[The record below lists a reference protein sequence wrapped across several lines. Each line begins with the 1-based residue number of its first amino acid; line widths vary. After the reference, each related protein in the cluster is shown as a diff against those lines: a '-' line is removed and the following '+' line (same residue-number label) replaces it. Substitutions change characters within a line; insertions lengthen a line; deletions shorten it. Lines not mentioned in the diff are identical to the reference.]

1 MTAADTRRI
10 PLSRTAS
17 HDSPGAAD
25 PAGPG
30 PAPDAGP
37 AGTAARPTPAGG
49 GFRGPNLI
57 PNRYRGVSVTP
68 VPDDVPLTEEA
79 LREYLTGRDAYRRT
93 RFVVARRQGDFSQV
107 ALLHVEHDTQ
117 GELFSPVTA
126 VTMLARPDEC
136 TFVVDESVDTGIP
149 SDLVRCARE
158 RAPHARVAVIQ
169 GRYAHISFVLEPR
182 MLHVGVREVVPPEP
196 AKLLDQ
202 ARRILAVS
210 EQLPPMD
217 LVGQLVDLADLAAQR
232 PDEHYLLPCRG
243 SGGEV
248 PGATVSYLDEHPPKA
263 DWTLLGCER
272 SRQIHHWFY
281 GEDPPRV
288 DFCPKRS
295 LEAQPP
301 ADGGMVLTK
310 CCLQEEHVESGPGW
324 ASVPWGASLEH
335 IREALALLAAQEDP
349 PWAPV

>member
-1 MTAADTRRI
+1 M
-10 PLSRTAS
+10 
-17 HDSPGAAD
+17 
-25 PAGPG
+25 
-30 PAPDAGP
+30 
-37 AGTAARPTPAGG
+37 
-49 GFRGPNLI
+49 
-57 PNRYRGVSVTP
+57 SVTP

-248 PGATVSYLDEHPPKA
+248 PGATVSYLDEHPRRPTGRCWA
-263 DWTLLGCER
+263 ASGRARSTTGSTARTRRVWTSAPSVRWRR
-272 SRQIHHWFY
+272 SR
-281 GEDPPRV
+281 PPTAAWSSPSAACR
-288 DFCPKRS
+288 RS
-295 LEAQPP
+295 TSSPDRGGP
-301 ADGGMVLTK
+301 ASRGGV
-310 CCLQEEHVESGPGW
+310 
-324 ASVPWGASLEH
+324 AGAHPRGTRPARRTGGS
-335 IREALALLAAQEDP
+335 